1 MSAIPAPRSFMQ
13 ELVAG
18 HVLAMQ
24 CGGRADAFLD
34 RAAAGPAG
42 RHSRSDHEAVRMG
55 ALFSRLVENVGRGL
69 ALTRAGRVP
78 PVAADLR
85 LVLGPASGRTRGSAR
100 AELSSAPTISMPKLH
115 AAPGASRGRL
125 KNGNP
130 SGDYLRAPRCGACT
144 RAGCPCRQ
152 PAMKNGRCR
161 LHGGLSTGPRTAA
174 GRRRSQT
181 ARLTHGY
188 RSAELI
194 GLRTRAVHA
203 ARRLRALNAV
213 ARSAGHGVDRS
224 DSKSVGAS
232 GARPLSRPRSAGHGV
247 DCPIAV
253 NRGDAEAQRVRRGG
267 VFEPLPARAARNQIS
282 SAPLRLCGESSA
294 GHGVDRPESIRRV
307 AAAR

>member
-1 MSAIPAPRSFMQ
+1 MNTETNGGSMSAIPAPRSFIQ

-24 CGGRADAFLD
+24 CGGRANAFLD

-42 RHSRSDHEAVRMG
+42 RDARSDHEAVRMG

-78 PVAADLR
+78 PVGADLR
-85 LVLGPASGRTRGSAR
+85 SAR
-100 AELSSAPTISMPKLH
+100 AELGSAPATSMPKLH

-130 SGDYLRAPRCGACT
+130 SGDYLRAPRCGART

-161 LHGGLSTGPRTAA
+161 LHGGLSTGPRTAE

-232 GARPLSRPRSAGHGV
+232 GARPASASVMLPTIPHGPSRAS
-247 DCPIAV
+247 
-253 NRGDAEAQRVRRGG
+253 
-267 VFEPLPARAARNQIS
+267 AARPYSGPSCQ
-282 SAPLRLCGESSA
+282 LSA
-294 GHGVDRPESIRRV
+294 GHGVDRPDLIQRV
-307 AAAR
+307 AAIR